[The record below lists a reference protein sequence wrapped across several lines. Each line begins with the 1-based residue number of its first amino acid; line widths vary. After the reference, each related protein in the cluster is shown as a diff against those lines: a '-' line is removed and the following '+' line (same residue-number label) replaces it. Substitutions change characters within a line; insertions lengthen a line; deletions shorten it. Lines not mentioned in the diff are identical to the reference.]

1 VLITMLAVR
10 RRDPDGR
17 CVREL
22 QCYRENE
29 KRFVE
34 KTGLQTVETVMIE
47 HGVD

>member
-1 VLITMLAVR
+1 MPAVR

-17 CVREL
+17 CVREPWR
-22 QCYRENE
+22 YRENG

-34 KTGLQTVETVMIE
+34 KTALEMVETVMIE